1 MVVCNPSGGCY
12 DGWMDGLFGS
22 DSILYIILIGFI
34 AGLVARALM
43 PGKQWFGIVM
53 TTLLG
58 IGGALLATYGGQ
70 ALKLYQPGQTARFVG
85 AVIGAVVLLAIFGFV
100 QKRR

>member
-1 MVVCNPSGGCY
+1 MQGVIDLLY
-12 DGWMDGLFGS
+12 EIMDGLFGS
-22 DSILYIILIGFI
+22 QSILYIILIGFV

-43 PGKQWFGIVM
+43 PGRQGLGIVM

-58 IGGALLATYGGQ
+58 VGGALLATYGGQ
-70 ALKLYQPGQTARFVG
+70 ALDLYERGQSARFVG
-85 AVIGAVVLLAIFGFV
+85 AVVGAVVLLAIFGFI